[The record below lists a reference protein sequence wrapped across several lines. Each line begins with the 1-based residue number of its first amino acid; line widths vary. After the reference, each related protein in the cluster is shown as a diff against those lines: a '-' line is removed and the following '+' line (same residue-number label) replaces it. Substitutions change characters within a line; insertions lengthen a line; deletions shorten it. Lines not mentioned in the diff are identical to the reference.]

1 MTTAK
6 ALRAAIYARTS
17 TAAQHADNQL
27 GELRTFVQAR
37 GWSLAGEFVDIA
49 SGATASRPQ
58 LNQLLTDAR
67 RRRVDVICVWALDRW
82 GRSLPHL
89 VTTLD
94 ELQQLGVGFVSLRD
108 GLDLSTAAGLAPDRR
123 SLRAR
128 GIRARPTAGPC
139 DVRLAASAGGRET
152 TRTATVPDRGRPAC
166 QR

>member
-17 TAAQHADNQL
+17 TAAQHTDNQL

-49 SGATASRPQ
+49 SGATDSRPQ

-94 ELQQLGVGFVSLRD
+94 QLQQLGVGFVSLRD
-108 GLDLSTAAGLAPDRR
+108 GLDLSTAAGRRQIGVLSVLAAFERDRLR
-123 SLRAR
+123 ERVMCGLQRAR
-128 GIRARPTAGPC
+128 GRKGNNS
-139 DVRLAASAGGRET
+139 DGN
-152 TRTATVPDRGRPAC
+152 RT
-166 QR
+166 